1 MKVDIWI
8 YTDDGGEQHLIGA
21 NFGAALAHLMDAR
34 IYEQLHCPKSG
45 LSVYEIIEEILE
57 DKNESNKN

>member
-8 YTDDGGEQHLIGA
+8 YTNDGGEQNLIGA
-21 NFGAALAHLMDAR
+21 NFGTALAHLMDAR
-34 IYEQLHCPKSG
+34 IYEQLHCPNDG

-57 DKNESNKN
+57 DKNETDRN